1 MKKNKVIISTP
12 VHVNLNAC
20 DGCGVCVDVCSMN
33 VFEIKEISKE
43 TMNDLSFMGK
53 IKVKIKGHQ
62 KSNVI
67 NAAACIACGKCVS
80 SCHERAIFVKEIKL
94 RA

>member
-12 VHVNLNAC
+12 VHVNFNAC

-43 TMNDLSFMGK
+43 AMNDLSFMGK
-53 IKVKIKGHQ
+53 I
-62 KSNVI
+62 
-67 NAAACIACGKCVS
+67 
-80 SCHERAIFVKEIKL
+80 R
-94 RA
+94 